1 MSTPATFV
9 PAKLVLADG
18 RVFSGEAFGAQGT
31 TLGEAVFTTAMTGY
45 QETLTDPS
53 YHRQLIVFTAPQIG
67 NTGWNSEDGESH
79 NDLISA
85 AGIII
90 RDYSTI
96 ASSWRS
102 EKTLEEALVENN
114 IVGIKGVD
122 TRTVVRH
129 LRNEGSIAAGIFS
142 GAEAERD
149 NETLIELVKQQP
161 AMLGANLTA
170 DVSTNDAYTVEAEGD
185 HKATVVAL
193 DMGIKS
199 TTPARLASRGITTI
213 VVPHD
218 TDFETIKSHKP
229 DGVFVSNG
237 PGDPGA
243 MDDSVATI
251 KQVLEADIPFFGI
264 CLGNQLLG
272 RALGME
278 TYKLRFGHRGV
289 NVPVLNHDTDEIS
302 ITSQNH
308 GFALKNPSSEAGESF
323 DTPFGSAHVTH
334 TCLNDGVV
342 EGVALDSG
350 RAFSVQYHPEAAAG
364 PHDADPLFD
373 QFITLMNEA
382 KK

>member
-1 MSTPATFV
+1 MSTSTPST

-18 RVFSGEAFGAQGT
+18 RVFTGEAFGAQGT

-53 YHRQLIVFTAPQIG
+53 YNRQLVVFTAPQIG
-67 NTGWNSEDGESH
+67 NTGWNSEDNESRD
-79 NDLISA
+79 NLISA
-85 AGIII
+85 AGVIV
-90 RDYSTI
+90 RDYSAI
-96 ASSWRS
+96 PSNWRS
-102 EKTLEEALVENN
+102 EKSLEEALIDNN

-129 LRNEGSIAAGIFS
+129 LRNDGSISAGIFS
-142 GAEAERD
+142 GTDAERPT
-149 NETLIELVKQQP
+149 EELLEIVQAQP
-161 AMLGANLTA
+161 AMLGANLTSA
-170 DVSTNDAYTVEAEGD
+170 VSTKSAYTVEADGEQ
-185 HKATVVAL
+185 KATVVAL

-199 TTPARLASRGITTI
+199 TTPVRLASRGIKTI

-218 TDFETIKSHKP
+218 TDFETISSYNP

-243 MDDSVATI
+243 MDDAVATI

-308 GFALKNPSSEAGESF
+308 GFALKNPAAEAGESF
-323 DTPFGSAHVTH
+323 DTPFGAAHVTH

-350 RAFSVQYHPEAAAG
+350 GAFSVQYHPEAAAG

-373 QFITLMNEA
+373 QFITLMNSQ
-382 KK
+382 KN